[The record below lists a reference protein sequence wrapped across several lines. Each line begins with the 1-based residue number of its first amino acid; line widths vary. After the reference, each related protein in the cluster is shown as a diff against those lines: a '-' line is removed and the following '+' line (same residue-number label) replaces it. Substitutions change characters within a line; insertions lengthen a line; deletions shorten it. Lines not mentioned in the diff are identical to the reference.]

1 MSALASS
8 RRWSALAHRDFRVYW
23 VGQAISLVGTWMQQ
37 VAQGWAVSSLTTR
50 NGTLALVSLVASIPM
65 VGLSLAGGAA
75 ADRHSRRDILIVT
88 QVLLAAVAF
97 AYGALVW
104 TGHLTMVGVFCLA
117 LVTGV
122 VIAYDLPAQSALTPE
137 LVPAQDIPSAIA
149 LNQSIFHGAR
159 LIGPFLAGLVM
170 SATSTAFAFFAN
182 GASYFAVVASL
193 LWIRPPVRRLGAA
206 PSGLAAIRDGIDYVR
221 RHPVLLPLM
230 GFTALVCAFV
240 FPFAVVFPPLFVRT
254 ALGADEAGLGAFM
267 AAGGLGALTGAF
279 VLVAIPAEH
288 RGRTLVLTSVG
299 ISAALAGLSFAH
311 GLAQAV
317 PLVALLSFGTST
329 GLGLAGTLIQIIVP
343 NELRGRVMSIQG
355 LMFTGLMPL
364 AGFAAGLVADHTS
377 LRLVMRGGA
386 ALFVV
391 TALPWL
397 VREGWWRL
405 HDLTALAADAAD
417 APDSPSSQR
426 SLLHERN
433 A

>member
-206 PSGLAAIRDGIDYVR
+206 PSTRRDPR
-221 RHPVLLPLM
+221 RHRLRAASS
-230 GFTALVCAFV
+230 G
-240 FPFAVVFPPLFVRT
+240 AV
-254 ALGADEAGLGAFM
+254 A
-267 AAGGLGALTGAF
+267 
-279 VLVAIPAEH
+279 
-288 RGRTLVLTSVG
+288 
-299 ISAALAGLSFAH
+299 AH
-311 GLAQAV
+311 GLHRARVCLRV
-317 PLVALLSFGTST
+317 PVRGGVPAALRPHRARRRRG
-329 GLGLAGTLIQIIVP
+329 GARRVHG
-343 NELRGRVMSIQG
+343 RGRPRCPHGCVRAGGDPGRAPRAHPGAHQRGDQRRARGALVRALSRSGGAGRRAAQLRDLDRPWSRGHTDPDHRAERAARPRHEHPGAHVHGADAARG
-355 LMFTGLMPL
+355 LRRRAGRRSHVTAPRDARRRGALRRHRL
-364 AGFAAGLVADHTS
+364 AVAGPRGLVAPPRSHRARGRRRGCA
-377 LRLVMRGGA
+377 RLAV
-386 ALFVV
+386 
-391 TALPWL
+391 
-397 VREGWWRL
+397 
-405 HDLTALAADAAD
+405 LAEE
-417 APDSPSSQR
+417 PSS
-426 SLLHERN
+426 
-433 A
+433 

>member
-1 MSALASS
+1 MWWPITEAIHSALGLSD
-8 RRWSALAHRDFRVYW
+8 RDDRVNVRKALIAEVARVDPS
-23 VGQAISLVGTWMQQ
+23 ISGSEAEQ
-37 VAQGWAVSSLTTR
+37 VAEG
-50 NGTLALVSLVASIPM
+50 
-65 VGLSLAGGAA
+65 
-75 ADRHSRRDILIVT
+75 
-88 QVLLAAVAF
+88 
-97 AYGALVW
+97 
-104 TGHLTMVGVFCLA
+104 
-117 LVTGV
+117 
-122 VIAYDLPAQSALTPE
+122 
-137 LVPAQDIPSAIA
+137 
-149 LNQSIFHGAR
+149 
-159 LIGPFLAGLVM
+159 
-170 SATSTAFAFFAN
+170 
-182 GASYFAVVASL
+182 
-193 LWIRPPVRRLGAA
+193 
-206 PSGLAAIRDGIDYVR
+206 
-221 RHPVLLPLM
+221 LLPLM